1 MSFKRILVRAR
12 MTGKPVP
19 DFVIVKDY
27 GVARGLALF
36 FPLDASSPGCIA
48 CYDTVEPRTDSN
60 PWAVGDPMTFSE
72 VSLDYFYKGRAP
84 KKGDARPDE
93 LFHRYERAMRTNA
106 VRVYKDRAE
115 YRAYR
120 EAK

>member
-27 GVARGLALF
+27 GKAAGLVLF
-36 FPLDASSPGCIA
+36 FPLDIVSPGRIQ
-48 CYDTVEPRTDSN
+48 CYSALRSP
-60 PWAVGDPMTFSE
+60 DPKIIWNQDDVMTFDDVDLS
-72 VSLDYFYKGRAP
+72 YFYKGRAP
-84 KKGDARPDE
+84 KKDDARIA
-93 LFHRYERAMRTNA
+93 LFLHRYEYDIGIAP

-115 YRAYR
+115 YREYR
-120 EAK
+120 HKI